1 MLTFEQAIQ
10 RRVEE
15 RQEIEKARLGMLRK
29 EDREQAQ
36 RELGAI
42 EGFKVWLSGAYGF
55 DAGTLTVEAIEY
67 VNEKGVFEIKVEIDQ
82 GYVTCMAPFK
92 PSDGMHKTRTN
103 AIWHAVRRE
112 GGYYDYENF
121 LDAAVYAQGAE

>member
-1 MLTFEQAIQ
+1 MLTFEQVIQ
-10 RRVEE
+10 RRIEERCEIKKVRLEME
-15 RQEIEKARLGMLRK
+15 RQEAR
-29 EDREQAQ
+29 EREL
-36 RELGAI
+36 RELGAV

-55 DAGTLTVEAIEY
+55 DAGTLTVEAREY
-67 VNEKGVFEIKVEIDQ
+67 VNEKGVFEVKVEIDQ

-103 AIWHAVRRE
+103 TIWHAVRRE

-121 LDAAVYAQGAE
+121 LDAAVYAQGEA